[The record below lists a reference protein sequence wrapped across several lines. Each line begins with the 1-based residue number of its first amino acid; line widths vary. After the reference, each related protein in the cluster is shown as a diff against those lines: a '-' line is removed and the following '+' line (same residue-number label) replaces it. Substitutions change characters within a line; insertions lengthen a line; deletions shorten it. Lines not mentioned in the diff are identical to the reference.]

1 VRAFDVRLLRRL
13 ALVNAAVPAM
23 LFAWDALNGDLGANG
38 VNYAIHTTG
47 ALGLLFLVLSLAV
60 TPLRRISGRAELIAP
75 RRTLGLF
82 AFFYLC
88 LHFFIFFAFDRA
100 GSVTSTAHEIVT
112 RKYLWIGTAGL
123 ALMIPLAVTSTDG
136 MITRLGPR
144 RWKRLHR
151 AVYACALLGAVH
163 YVMLVKSDVR
173 KPVAFLAAVG
183 VLLAFRIGA
192 RAFDARR
199 KKSRS
204 DARAGAAA
212 PAGVT
217 KRRFWK
223 GELVVV
229 KTFDETPDVRTFR
242 FALPGGGPLPFEHAP
257 GQYLTL
263 TRTSE
268 GRRMIRSYTI
278 SSSPSHRE
286 HVDITVKRV
295 PSGACSNHL
304 HATLREG
311 ERIAIAAPA
320 GRFTFTGEEAE
331 RVTLIA
337 GGVGITPLMAI
348 VRRLAERAW
357 SGDVRLI
364 FAVRTERDIVFRDEL
379 RALEKTFPRLTV
391 CITLTGEAG
400 SATDPWQGKRGRIT
414 KDMLVSFA
422 PDVARGHVYL
432 CGPDAMMKSTKAMLR
447 ELGVPDAQVR
457 TEEFV
462 SGSTVRVEE
471 TAQADV
477 APDVA
482 PDASD
487 GEREIV
493 VRFARSGKSLPL
505 AADLTILEAG
515 EDAGLDLAFD
525 CRSGICGQCKT
536 RLLDGDVTMDVEDAL
551 SANDRAT
558 GVILAC
564 QARAKTNVVID
575 A

>member
-1 VRAFDVRLLRRL
+1 VRTIDVRFLRRL
-13 ALVNAAVPAM
+13 VLVNCAVPGL

-47 ALGLLFLVLSLAV
+47 ALGLIFIVLSLAV
-60 TPLRRISGRAELIAP
+60 TPLRRITGRAELIAP

-100 GSVTSTAHEIVT
+100 ASVTSTAHEIVT

-151 AVYACALLGAVH
+151 AVYACAIAGGVH

-173 KPVAFLAAVG
+173 KPIAFLVAIG
-183 VLLAFRIGA
+183 VLLGFRVVA
-192 RAFDARR
+192 RAIDARR
-199 KKSRS
+199 PKKM
-204 DARAGAAA
+204 
-212 PAGVT
+212 PPKT

-223 GELVVV
+223 GELAVV
-229 KTFDETPDVRTFR
+229 KTTDETPDVRTFR
-242 FALPGGGPLPFEHAP
+242 LAPPGGGPLPFEHAS

-268 GRRMIRSYTI
+268 GRRMTRSYTI

-286 HVDITVKRV
+286 WIEITVKRI
-295 PSGACSNHL
+295 PEGACSTHL

-311 ERIAIAAPA
+311 ERVTIAAPA
-320 GRFTFTGEEAE
+320 GRFTFAREEAE
-331 RVTLIA
+331 RVTLVA
-337 GGVGITPLMAI
+337 GGVGITPIMAI
-348 VRRLAERAW
+348 VRSLSERGEREW
-357 SGDVRLI
+357 HGDVRLVYV
-364 FAVRTERDIVFRDEL
+364 ARTEADIVFRGEL
-379 RALEKTFPRLTV
+379 RALEKSFPRLCV
-391 CITLTGEAG
+391 CITLTGDAG
-400 SATDPWQGKRGRIT
+400 SEWSGKRGRLT
-414 KDMLVSFA
+414 KELLASFA
-422 PDVARGHVYL
+422 PDVARGPVYL
-432 CGPDAMMKSTKAMLR
+432 CGPDAMMASTKAILR
-447 ELGVPDAQVR
+447 ELGVPDAQLR

-462 SGSTVRVEE
+462 SGSTVRIDPN
-471 TAQADV
+471 ASA
-477 APDVA
+477 
-482 PDASD
+482 ASD
-487 GEREIV
+487 GATENEPHEVI
-493 VRFARSGKSLPL
+493 VRFERSGKSLPL
-505 AADLTILEAG
+505 ATNQTILEAG

-536 RLLDGDVTMDVEDAL
+536 KLLDGDVTMEVEDAL

-564 QARAKTNVVID
+564 QARAKGNVVVD